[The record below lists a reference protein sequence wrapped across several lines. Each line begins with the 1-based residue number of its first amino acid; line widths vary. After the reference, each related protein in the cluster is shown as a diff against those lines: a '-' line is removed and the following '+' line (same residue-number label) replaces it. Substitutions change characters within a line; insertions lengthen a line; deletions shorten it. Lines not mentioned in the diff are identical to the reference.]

1 MMNVTSTANNDWYKA
16 NYRYLMASALRV
28 RQVLKNHLD
37 SKQNQPTPDQWKE
50 SAALYEDAASTTV
63 APTRLDLLCATFSLK
78 PIERDILLLCV
89 AMEIIPN
96 LKLLCAKVHKNL
108 AYPTFTLAYQIFENF
123 EWSIVSNQSPLQ
135 YFSLIEIGLGLSL
148 SESQL
153 RLDKRILCYLLGE
166 PSSDEKLQGIVNKIP
181 LVATTNPQLQPSHKN
196 LVEQLVS
203 IWSTSETSDAPI
215 VQLCAI
221 ESAISNIIAATT
233 CYRLGCNL
241 HSIKVNNLPT
251 NPNDLNY
258 ILRRWEREALLS
270 NSALLLDCH
279 DVNIADTAKLSAIK
293 QLIENIS
300 SRLIITSRERL
311 PLTQETY
318 LTFDVPKL
326 TTNEQLAIW
335 QDALGASSVELN
347 GTIETLVS
355 QFNLTSQRIYTA
367 VSTAKGIINTNS
379 VSATD
384 TNKEATALWDSCR
397 IMARPQ
403 LDDLASRINTNAT
416 WDDLVLLEQQQQLLR
431 EMIIHVQ
438 HRLTVYEKWGF
449 ANKSDRGLGIAA
461 LFSGISGTGKTMSAE
476 VIANELRLDLYRID
490 LSAVVSK
497 YIGET
502 EKNLRRIFDA
512 AEAGGAV
519 LLFDEADALFSK
531 RTEVKDSHD
540 RNANLETN
548 YLLQRLEAYQGLA
561 ILTTNLRNSIDSAFM
576 RRIRFVVEFEFPTPE
591 IREQIW
597 QQVFPK
603 DTPILELDYA
613 KLARLNVPGG
623 NIRSIAMNA
632 AFLAAATAEPVQMKH
647 LLSATLSEGRK
658 TGLSLGNHTK
668 GWV

>member
-1 MMNVTSTANNDWYKA
+1 MDTTFTTNWYDT
-16 NYRYLMASALRV
+16 NYSYLLAAAEQVNYSLALHV
-28 RQVLKNHLD
+28 AQIE
-37 SKQNQPTPDQWKE
+37 NQPPATKPE
-50 SAALYEDAASTTV
+50 SSLAALKDAML
-63 APTRLDLLCATFSLK
+63 APPALEQLCNIFQLSK
-78 PIERDILLLCV
+78 FERDILLLCV
-89 AMEIIPN
+89 ARELMPN
-96 LKLLCAKVHKNL
+96 FKSLCIKAQGDEKLTL
-108 AYPTFTLAYQIFENF
+108 PTFSLVRNIFSTFN
-123 EWSIVSNQSPLQ
+123 WSALTPQAPLQ
-135 YFSLIEIGLGLSL
+135 YWQLVQVQEGDTLM
-148 SESQL
+148 ESTLKIDQ
-153 RLDKRILCYLLGE
+153 RIFYYLLGE
-166 PSSDEKLQGIVNKIP
+166 PSLDPQLTGILQPIPLGVAGNNSLPASHQRIAEQLAKIWMQPTDVNTSSLIQLCGADNTALRQIAIAASAFVEYNLGVISAKHLTSDSTKLQAIIRRIEREVILNNCIILLDCFNVFPGDTVFIQTISHLTENSRIP
-181 LVATTNPQLQPSHKN
+181 LV
-196 LVEQLVS
+196 
-203 IWSTSETSDAPI
+203 
-215 VQLCAI
+215 
-221 ESAISNIIAATT
+221 
-233 CYRLGCNL
+233 
-241 HSIKVNNLPT
+241 
-251 NPNDLNY
+251 
-258 ILRRWEREALLS
+258 
-270 NSALLLDCH
+270 
-279 DVNIADTAKLSAIK
+279 
-293 QLIENIS
+293 
-300 SRLIITSRERL
+300 ITSRERL

-335 QDALGASSVELN
+335 QDALGASLVELN
-347 GTIETLVS
+347 PSVETLVS
-355 QFNLTSQRIYTA
+355 QFHLSQEGIYTA
-367 VSTAKGIINTNS
+367 VSTAKGIINTNP
-379 VSATD
+379 VSPGD
-384 TNKEATALWDSCR
+384 TNKEATILWDSCR
-397 IMARPQ
+397 IQARPQ

-416 WDDLVLLEQQQQLLR
+416 WDDLVLPDQQQQLLR
-431 EMIIHVQ
+431 EMIVHVQ

-597 QQVFPK
+597 QQIFPK
-603 DTPILELDYA
+603 DTPTLQLDYA

-632 AFLAAATAEPVQMKH
+632 AFLAAAAAEPVQMKH
-647 LLSATLSEGRK
+647 LLSATISEGRK